1 MKSHLIL
8 FWLML
13 LIVTVSC
20 RSTRKIQSA
29 MNQKDSVTV
38 ILNPSVN
45 DSLALLKQVK
55 DKVATNHIEFKTFFA
70 KIKVDYEDSRGR
82 SYDFTAFLQMRKD
95 SAIWI
100 SINKLGIEAFRVLI
114 TPDSVK
120 VMNKLDKYVQLRTVS
135 YLQEVAQ
142 LPFTYFTLQ
151 DLIVG
156 NPVYLDS
163 NIIALKRSA
172 TLVSIITT
180 GNVFKNLA
188 TFDNQ
193 NYYLQHSKLDDMDPL
208 RNRTADLSYDSY
220 DMEAGRAFAS
230 LREITITEKT
240 KLTINLKYNQ
250 VKFDQPVSFT
260 FNIPK
265 NYTIK

>member
-1 MKSHLIL
+1 
-8 FWLML
+8 
-13 LIVTVSC
+13 
-20 RSTRKIQSA
+20 
-29 MNQKDSVTV
+29 MNTKDSTTV
-38 ILNPSVN
+38 FVKPSES
-45 DSLALLKQVK
+45 DSLALLHQVK
-55 DKVATNHIEFKTFFA
+55 EKIKANHIDFKSFFA
-70 KIKVDYEDSRGR
+70 KIKVDYEDSKGK

-114 TPDSVK
+114 TRDSVK
-120 VMNKLDKYVQLRTVS
+120 VMNKLDREVKLRSVS
-135 YLQEVAQ
+135 FLQEVAQ
-142 LPFTYFTLQ
+142 LPFDYFTLQ

-163 NIIALKRSA
+163 NIAAIKKSG

-188 TFDNQ
+188 TFDIQ
-193 NYYLQHSKLDDMDPL
+193 NYFLQHSKLDDLDPL
-208 RNRTADLSYDSY
+208 KNRTADLAYDSY
-220 DMEAGRAFAS
+220 DQEAGRPFAN

-240 KLTINLKYNQ
+240 KLTINLKFNQ

-265 NYTIK
+265 SYSIK

>member
-1 MKSHLIL
+1 MKPLT
-8 FWLML
+8 
-13 LIVTVSC
+13 LIVCASLLVFVWSC

-38 ILNPSVN
+38 IVNPSEN

-55 DKVATNHIEFKTFFA
+55 DKIQANHIDFKSFLA

-82 SYDFTAFLQMRKD
+82 SYDFTTFLQVRKD

-114 TPDSVK
+114 TRDSVK
-120 VMNKLDKYVQLRTVS
+120 VMNKLDKYVQLRSVG

-172 TLVSIITT
+172 SLVSIITT

-188 TFDNQ
+188 TFDSQ
-193 NYYLQHSKLDDMDPL
+193 NYFMQHSKLDDMDPL

-220 DMEAGRAFAS
+220 DMEAGHPFAS

-260 FNIPK
+260 FNIPN
-265 NYTIK
+265 NYIIK